1 MAALRARLLEHG
13 AATDIDIVCRGVSWP
28 GRAHELSSRFA
39 ALEEVGMTW
48 WLESFGRGE
57 PPATEV
63 EAVVAAGPP
72 R

>member
-1 MAALRARLLEHG
+1 VAALRTKLLDEG
-13 AATDIDIVCRGVSWP
+13 GPTDIDIVCRGVSGP
-28 GRAHELSSRFA
+28 AAGHELSSRFA
-39 ALEEVGMTW
+39 ALEEAGMTW

-57 PPATEV
+57 PPAVEV